1 MTAPALHTAPRRAAV
16 AFVFVTVVL
25 DMLALG
31 LIVPVLPKLVI
42 GFMGGDTG
50 RAAPVFGL
58 LLTVWALMQF
68 LFSPVLGALSDRFG
82 RRPIILLSNGG
93 MALAYAATA
102 LAPNLGWLVVAR
114 VISGITAASV
124 ATAGAYIADVTAPE
138 RRAAAFGLIGAASG
152 FGFVLGPA
160 MGGILGDIGPRLPF
174 WVAAGLSF
182 ANACYGLLVLPE
194 SLTAARRARF
204 TWARANPVGALLVLR
219 STTGLSA
226 LASVS
231 FLYALAHMAL
241 NSTFVLYATY
251 RYGWDAREVGLVLA
265 AFGVCSMVVQAGLV
279 RPVVARFGE
288 RRVLLAGLLF
298 GIVGFVIFAFADTGA
313 IFCVSIPVMSLWGLV
328 PPSAQGLMT
337 RRVPTTEQGRLQGA
351 LASLAG
357 IAGLI
362 GPAVFT
368 LIFAQGV
375 ALGPGWRLPGAPF
388 LVSASLLALA
398 AVLGWRVTGVA
409 QARPISSL

>member
-1 MTAPALHTAPRRAAV
+1 MTAPILPTAPRRAAV

-25 DMLALG
+25 DMLARG

-68 LFSPVLGALSDRFG
+68 LCSPVLGALSDRFG

-93 MALAYAATA
+93 MAAAYAATA
-102 LAPNLGWLVVAR
+102 LAPGLGWLVVAR
-114 VISGITAASV
+114 IISGITAASV
-124 ATAGAYIADVTAPE
+124 STAGAYIADVTPPE

-152 FGFVLGPA
+152 VGFVLGPA

-174 WVAAGLSF
+174 WVAAGLSL
-182 ANACYGLLVLPE
+182 ANAVYGLFVLPE
-194 SLTAARRARF
+194 SLPASRRAAF

-219 STTGLSA
+219 AETGLLV
-226 LASVS
+226 LAAVS
-231 FLYALAHMAL
+231 FLYNLSHMSL
-241 NSTFVLYATY
+241 NSTFVLYAAY
-251 RYGWDAREVGLVLA
+251 RYAWDSRTVGLVLA

-279 RPVVARFGE
+279 RPIVARFGE
-288 RRVLLAGLLF
+288 RRVLLAGLFF
-298 GIVGFVIFAFADTGA
+298 GIAGFVIFAFAATGR
-313 IFCVSIPVMSLWGLV
+313 IFCLSVPILSLWGLV

-337 RRVPTTEQGRLQGA
+337 RRVSATEQGRLQGA

-357 IAGLI
+357 VAGLI
-362 GPAVFT
+362 GPGVFT
-368 LIFAQGV
+368 LIFAQGI
-375 ALGPGWRLPGAPF
+375 ALGPGWHLPGAPF
-388 LVSASLLALA
+388 LLSAGLLALA
-398 AVLGWRVTGVA
+398 ALLGWRVTSST
-409 QARPISSL
+409 QAGWSSAG